1 MLAWSK
7 LLQNIQDL
15 DKDLQFEE
23 LRKVME
29 HYGYEMKR
37 PKGGSSH
44 ATFRKANRNPITI
57 PTGYPI
63 GKVYIKMVR
72 DMVLKEEGE
81 L

>member
-1 MLAWSK
+1 MSAWSK
-7 LLQNIQDL
+7 LLQSVHAL
-15 DKDLQFEE
+15 DKDLRFEE
-23 LRKVME
+23 LRKIME

-44 ATFRKANRNPITI
+44 ATFRKAGRNPITI

-63 GKVYIKMVR
+63 GTVYIKMVR
-72 DMVLKEEGE
+72 DLVLKEEGE